1 MNSSFI
7 TSRLGVM
14 FQIKFLAT
22 KMFYYFS
29 IYISVQ
35 VFNNYYI
42 NLLMQVFYYF
52 ETNLSKQVI
61 YFFFIIYFTTSFGKF
76 LEL

>member
-7 TSRLGVM
+7 TSRPGVM
-14 FQIKFLAT
+14 SQIKIWLL

-29 IYISVQ
+29 IYISAQ

-42 NLLMQVFYYF
+42 TLLMQVFYNF
-52 ETNLSKQVI
+52 ETNLSKPVI
-61 YFFFIIYFTTSFGKF
+61 YFFIIIYFTTSFGF
-76 LEL
+76 LKL